1 MTDEELVAL
10 FQGPDGDGPAAADEA
25 RAWAAFEAAFGD
37 RIRRTCQYVMRRSGR
52 PEEAED
58 MAQRAREKFLRDRYR
73 ALRLFRLG
81 EAKMSTWVTRIA
93 SNVCYEWLRSRN
105 NPVWARGEGDPDRPV
120 KQQVDPTPDQ
130 FQLLR
135 GSADGKKLVGAMAHC
150 ISDLDDK
157 RLTTVL
163 TRLLLQI
170 AFEEERP
177 NLSEVGRILGASP
190 QTTKYRMDTAVE
202 QLRACVA
209 GRLAVEGSDA

>member
-10 FQGPDGDGPAAADEA
+10 FQGPDGDGPPAAEEA
-25 RAWAAFEAAFGD
+25 RAWAAFEAAFGQ
-37 RIRRTCQYVMRRSGR
+37 RIRRTCQHVMRRAGR

-58 MAQRAREKFLRDRYR
+58 LAQRTREKLIADRYR
-73 ALRLFRLG
+73 ALRRFRLG

-93 SNVCYEWLRSRN
+93 SNVCFEWLRSRN
-105 NPVWARGEGDPDRPV
+105 NPVWAPGEGDPDRPARELP
-120 KQQVDPTPDQ
+120 DPAPDP

-150 ISDLDDK
+150 ISALDDK
-157 RLTTVL
+157 RLVTVL

-202 QLRACVA
+202 TLRACVA
-209 GRLAVEGSDA
+209 GQLAGEGGEA